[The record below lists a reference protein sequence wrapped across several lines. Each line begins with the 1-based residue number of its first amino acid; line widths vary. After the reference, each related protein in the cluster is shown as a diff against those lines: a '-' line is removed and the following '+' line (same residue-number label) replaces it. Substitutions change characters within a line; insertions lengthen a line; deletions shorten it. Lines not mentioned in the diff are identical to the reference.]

1 MSRVTHF
8 DINAEDVD
16 RAIRFYESVFGWKF
30 QKWDGPM
37 EYWLIMTGDEKEP
50 GIDGGMSRRTEMN
63 SGVVNTISVESV
75 DDAIEKILKAGGKVA
90 QPKGAVPGVGWF
102 ASCFDTEG
110 TPFGLMQEDPNAK

>member
-8 DINAEDVD
+8 DISADDVD

-37 EYWLIMTGDEKEP
+37 EYWLIMTGDQKEP
-50 GIDGGMSRRTEMN
+50 GIDGGMSKRTEMN

-75 DDAIEKILKAGGKVA
+75 DDAVEKILKAGGKVV
-90 QPKGAVPGVGWF
+90 QPKGAIPGVGWF
-102 ASCFDTEG
+102 ASCVDTEG
-110 TPFGLMQEDPNAK
+110 TPFGLMQEDSNAK